1 MDASPSEVTATQ
13 VLLDVEFLAAAS
25 EAAVGNYVQAENLL
39 RGIGGVSLP
48 VRVLDLLARIA
59 VHKGQDSEARKL
71 WDLVLVAEPN
81 NAAAKAALARLGS
94 RWRLRAWI
102 SRISYLAGVTAIFCL
117 AVLGLWG
124 LIPDGLLVLP
134 GATLPATQPM
144 VPVQATAT
152 VQPTATMQPTVP
164 VQATATTQPTATA
177 QPMATAPPT
186 ATTQPTAAVQPT
198 ATVEVTAMA
207 QPTTASQP
215 MTTAKPSATRLGT
228 TTPVP

>member
-25 EAAVGNYVQAENLL
+25 EAVAGNYVQAENLL
-39 RGIGGVSLP
+39 RGTGGVSRP

-81 NAAAKAALARLGS
+81 NASAKAALARLGS
-94 RWRLRAWI
+94 PWRLRAWI

-186 ATTQPTAAVQPT
+186 AATQPT

>member
-94 RWRLRAWI
+94 PWRLRAWI

-117 AVLGLWG
+117 AGLGLWG

-144 VPVQATAT
+144 VPVQATAATQATAT
-152 VQPTATMQPTVP
+152 VLPTAMMQPTLP
-164 VQATATTQPTATA
+164 VQATAP
-177 QPMATAPPT
+177 APPT

-198 ATVEVTAMA
+198 ATAEVTAMG
-207 QPTTASQP
+207 
-215 MTTAKPSATRLGT
+215 KR
-228 TTPVP
+228 